1 MFSSFAKVP
10 YLVILNLKSYLIL
23 ILDIEYLMLII
34 KSNIQYLLNPI
45 IIFHRKFPTLLRY
58 SCLLLPQCRDLAN
71 EKLPAL
77 EFSHS

>member
-45 IIFHRKFPTLLRY
+45 IIVHRKFPTLLR
-58 SCLLLPQCRDLAN
+58 
-71 EKLPAL
+71 
-77 EFSHS
+77 